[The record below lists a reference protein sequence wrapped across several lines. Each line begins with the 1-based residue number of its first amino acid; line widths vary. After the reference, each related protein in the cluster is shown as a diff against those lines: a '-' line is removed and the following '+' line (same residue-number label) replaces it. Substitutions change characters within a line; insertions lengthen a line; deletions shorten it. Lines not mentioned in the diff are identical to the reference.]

1 MINGRPHVETG
12 FPILSLRRRHLS
24 ASAIFYGRIQL
35 QAKLAVMGAPAAR
48 ELWESAAVSS
58 LLLGRG
64 GGLGLGEAS
73 INGEGRQNR
82 GGGGSLP
89 FCLLAAGGTSAGL
102 ISPES
107 PQCQISYGWM
117 AQRRRMPRLFCP
129 TQPPLLDLH
138 WGLVLLNYGG
148 GCLQIRV

>member
-82 GGGGSLP
+82 GGGVVFLSVCWLQ
-89 FCLLAAGGTSAGL
+89 AARQLGL
-102 ISPES
+102 FPLNPPNAKSVMD
-107 PQCQISYGWM
+107 GWL
-117 AQRRRMPRLFCP
+117 R
-129 TQPPLLDLH
+129 
-138 WGLVLLNYGG
+138 GG
-148 GCLQIRV
+148 GCPVCSAPLSLLYWTFIGD